1 MTMGKRVCIFCAS
14 SDKIKQVYFDD
25 TRLLTTLLVENGFG
39 IVYGGGSIG
48 LMGQVAQTTLELN
61 GDIIGVIPQFMM
73 DVEWGN
79 PNISDMRI
87 TNTMAE
93 RKRMLIDLADA
104 IIVLPGST
112 GTMDELFDALSDK
125 KLGLLWKPI
134 IVLNTNHFYDGLK
147 LQLQTMADE
156 CFMTEKHLNTVTFV
170 ETPYEALKHCI
181 EGDDINLK
189 TSLKEA
195 AV

>member
-1 MTMGKRVCIFCAS
+1 MTKRVCIFCAA
-14 SDKIKQVYFDD
+14 SDKIPQVFFNETEHL
-25 TRLLTTLLVENGFG
+25 TRLLVEKGFG

-48 LMGQVAQTTLELN
+48 LMGQVAKTTLELN

-79 PNISDMRI
+79 PNVTDMRI
-87 TNTMAE
+87 TETMAE
-93 RKRMLIDLADA
+93 RKRLLIDLADA

-134 IVLNTNHFYDGLK
+134 VVLNTNGFYNGLK
-147 LQLQTMADE
+147 TQLQTMADYN
-156 CFMTEKHLNTVTFV
+156 FMTHKHLSAVTFV
-170 ETPYEALKHCI
+170 DTPEEALQRCI
-181 EGDDINLK
+181 DGDDINLK
-189 TSLKEA
+189 TSLDEA
-195 AV
+195 VV

>member
-1 MTMGKRVCIFCAS
+1 MTKRVCIFCAA
-14 SDKIKQVYFDD
+14 SDKIPQVFFNETERL
-25 TRLLTTLLVENGFG
+25 TRLLVDNRFG

-48 LMGQVAQTTLELN
+48 LMGQVAKTTLELN

-79 PNISDMRI
+79 PDVTDMRI
-87 TNTMAE
+87 TETMAE
-93 RKRMLIDLADA
+93 RKRLLIDLADA

-134 IVLNTNHFYDGLK
+134 VILNTNGFYNGLK
-147 LQLQTMADE
+147 NQLQTMVDYK
-156 CFMTEKHLNTVTFV
+156 FMTHKHLSAVTFV
-170 ETPYEALKHCI
+170 DTPEEALQRCI
-181 EGDDINLK
+181 NGDDINLK
-189 TSLKEA
+189 TSLDEA
-195 AV
+195 VV

>member
-1 MTMGKRVCIFCAS
+1 MTKRVCIFCAA
-14 SDKIKQVYFDD
+14 SDKIPQVFFNETERL
-25 TRLLTTLLVENGFG
+25 TRLLVDNRFG

-48 LMGQVAQTTLELN
+48 LMGQVAKTTLELN

-79 PNISDMRI
+79 PDVTDMRI
-87 TNTMAE
+87 TETMAE
-93 RKRMLIDLADA
+93 RKRLLIDLADA

-134 IVLNTNHFYDGLK
+134 VILNTNGFYNGLK
-147 LQLQTMADE
+147 NQLQTMVDYK
-156 CFMTEKHLNTVTFV
+156 FMTHKHLSAVTFV
-170 ETPYEALKHCI
+170 DTPEDALQRCI
-181 EGDDINLK
+181 NGDDINLK
-189 TSLKEA
+189 TSLDEA
-195 AV
+195 VV